1 MFFGIPSVIGINF
14 SDQFSSESVFCVIFK
29 PSGKTPAKTVRSN
42 VPSELG

>member
-29 PSGKTPAKTVRSN
+29 PSGKLLQKL
-42 VPSELG
+42 SEAMFRLS